1 VQPRGTAY
9 RKPEWRLV
17 QVAPPQTLAVWKV
30 SPEKLEARRIT
41 AKKTRMPKH
50 RMRSMKQ
57 SVPKSVDEYIAA
69 QSEVLRP
76 KLEQVRAA
84 IRRAVPEAVEGIG
97 YRMPGYKLDGKPMLY
112 FAGFKEHYSLFA
124 ASGTFF
130 AALEDELRGYELRK
144 GTVHF
149 PVIKSVPVKL
159 IARIAKLRA
168 AGIAATAK
176 KLLLGREKE
185 RRK

>member
-1 VQPRGTAY
+1 
-9 RKPEWRLV
+9 
-17 QVAPPQTLAVWKV
+17 
-30 SPEKLEARRIT
+30 
-41 AKKTRMPKH
+41 
-50 RMRSMKQ
+50 MKQ

-69 QSEVLRP
+69 QPEALRP

-97 YRMPGYKLDGKPMLY
+97 YRMPGYKLHGKPMLY

-144 GTVHF
+144 GTVQF
-149 PVIKSVPVKL
+149 PTHQTGSGEAHRPDREAACGWDRRHGEKT
-159 IARIAKLRA
+159 A
-168 AGIAATAK
+168 AGPRERKAQVGPVGDRVARPREAVG
-176 KLLLGREKE
+176 LQPLLGRI
-185 RRK
+185 RTLGRLVDLGFFLCGFLGRC